1 MDIKN
6 GIAKLFRI
14 RNIAQNIVVH
24 HLEDKKEAL
33 LFNFPQN
40 LNPALKRVL
49 NKQDITK
56 LYSHQND
63 AFREIQDNNIVVS
76 TGVDSGKS
84 LCYQL
89 PILHDFLKNHD
100 MRALFLFPTKALA
113 QDQKN
118 NLQTFL
124 TDLNE
129 VSSHKQKAK
138 LGIYDGDTPNEQRKA
153 IREKAN
159 FIFSNPD
166 MLHIGILPHHTKWAD
181 FFRNLSYIVID
192 EVHIYRGIFGSHF
205 ANVIRRLKRIADFY
219 RSKPRFILTSATL
232 SNALT
237 FISNLLEEDFVLI
250 DKDGSPHGE
259 KHFMIYN
266 PPFVNRELG
275 IRRSAMLE
283 TIKLANLIFQEKGQ
297 TLIFAQSRRMVEL
310 IVTYLHKNIKSPE
323 TIHGYRSG
331 YLPTERR
338 KIERLFREGTIRMT
352 VATNAMEL
360 GIDIGGLDSVI
371 ICGYPGSIASTKQQ
385 SGRAGRKGS
394 SSLSIL
400 VVSSNLLDQYLA
412 SHPEYLLEN
421 SPEQALINPD
431 NPFILLH
438 HLQCAVFEKPFL
450 NSESFG
456 NLTPAIVGEY
466 LEILQKYGKL
476 FSSKNAFYW
485 KSSSYPADQIS
496 LRTVGA
502 NEYILQ
508 STGKTIGIVDE
519 GSAFWMTHPQAVY
532 IHNGEPYLVKNLD
545 IKNHIVDMEKKTV
558 DYYTQSQSRTEFE
571 LLKLKKEKVIKG
583 GNKFYGQLKVTD
595 QVVGYKK
602 MKWYSNE
609 ILGYENLDLPANQM
623 VTYGYWFS
631 FSEKMIE
638 KLEESN
644 LWKKKNEYGTDW
656 KNISQKV
663 RERDEF
669 TCQSCLAVERDKHFD
684 VHHKIPFRSFVSK
697 KEANKLENLITLCP
711 ACHREAEKQIFIQ
724 SGLAGLSYLLGNIA
738 PLFLMC
744 DRKDIRVHQELAS
757 KLADKRSAIIFHD
770 SIPGGIGLS
779 EKLYEIHDK
788 MIKEAFEVVSGCECK
803 DGCPACVG
811 PVAENG
817 VGAKLEVL
825 EMIKIMIVFS
835 K

>member
-1 MDIKN
+1 
-6 GIAKLFRI
+6 
-14 RNIAQNIVVH
+14 
-24 HLEDKKEAL
+24 
-33 LFNFPQN
+33 
-40 LNPALKRVL
+40 
-49 NKQDITK
+49 
-56 LYSHQND
+56 
-63 AFREIQDNNIVVS
+63 
-76 TGVDSGKS
+76 VDSGKS
-84 LCYQL
+84 LCYLL

-118 NLQTFL
+118 NLQTLL

-129 VSSHKQKAK
+129 VSSRKQKAK
-138 LGIYDGDTPNEQRKA
+138 LGIYDGDTPNEQRNI
-153 IREKAN
+153 IRSKAN

-166 MLHIGILPHHTKWAD
+166 MLHLGILPHHTKWSD
-181 FFRNLSYIVID
+181 FFKNLSFIVID

-219 RSKPRFILTSATL
+219 KSKPRFILTSATL
-232 SNALT
+232 SNAT
-237 FISNLLEEDFVLI
+237 DFISNLLEENFVLI

-283 TIKLANLIFQEKGQ
+283 TIRLANLIYQEKGQ
-297 TLIFAQSRRMVEL
+297 TLVFAQSRRMVEL

-331 YLPTERR
+331 YLPSERR
-338 KIERLFREGTIRMT
+338 KIEQNFREGKIRTT
-352 VATNAMEL
+352 VATNALEL
-360 GIDIGGLDSVI
+360 GIDIGGLDTVI

-450 NSESFG
+450 NTESFG
-456 NLTPAIVGEY
+456 KLTSKIVGEY

-476 FSSKNAFYW
+476 FSSKNTFYW
-485 KSSSYPADQIS
+485 KSSSYPADDIS

-508 STGKTIGIVDE
+508 SEGKTIGIVDE

-532 IHNGEPYLVKNLD
+532 IHNGESYLVRNLD
-545 IKNHIVDMEKKTV
+545 QKDHLVELEKRKV
-558 DYYTQSQSRTEFE
+558 DYYTQSQSKTEFE
-571 LLKLKKEKVIKG
+571 LLKLKKEKEIKG
-583 GNKFYGQLKVTD
+583 GKKYYGQLNVTD

-609 ILGYENLDLPANQM
+609 ILGYENLDLPASQM

-631 FSEKMIE
+631 LSEKMV
-638 KLEESN
+638 KQLEESN
-644 LWKKKNEYGTDW
+644 LWKKKNDYGSDW
-656 KNISQKV
+656 KLISDHV
-663 RERDEF
+663 RERDEY
-669 TCQSCLAVERDKHFD
+669 TCQNCQAIEKEKHFD

-697 KEANKLENLITLCP
+697 KEANKLDNLITLCP

-744 DRKDIRVHQELAS
+744 DRKDIRVHQEFAS
-757 KLADKRSAIIFHD
+757 KLAVKRPTIIFND

-779 EKLYEIHDK
+779 EKLFKIHQK
-788 MIKEAFEVVSGCECK
+788 LLEEAFSVVSNCECK

-817 VGAKLEVL
+817 MGAKDEVL
-825 EMIKIMIVFS
+825 EMLRLLKH
-835 K
+835 